1 LRISLPERAVRVKI
15 PRAAANARRILC
27 DRPERCNA
35 LRLMQMRKPFVSKPR
50 SAAAAFT
57 LSRRLPPLRL
67 PAGSVSGSGARPK
80 PQIGRPG
87 RAIFGAL
94 SSAPGGAPAST
105 ANPNPYPGEDQC
117 QRCGHDEEL
126 HPVRYVCDKYPHP
139 DPLQICGCE
148 SETLDEL
155 CHHCGHKGHWHKPRH
170 RCKAATCNCWGFDAA
185 TE

>member
-1 LRISLPERAVRVKI
+1 ME
-15 PRAAANARRILC
+15 
-27 DRPERCNA
+27 
-35 LRLMQMRKPFVSKPR
+35 MRKPFVSKPR
-50 SAAAAFT
+50 SASAAFT

-80 PQIGRPG
+80 PQVGRPG

-105 ANPNPYPGEDQC
+105 ANPTPYPGEDQC

-155 CHHCGHKGHWHKPRH
+155 CHHCGHKARWHKPRH
-170 RCKAATCNCWGFDAA
+170 RCKAAACNCWGFDGDK
-185 TE
+185 E